1 MTETKAEAFA
11 RLSEA
16 NMWDKFQKRTAAL
29 LKTYPTLDADDL
41 FQRVLKEYPPDGT
54 VPQEAFTQD
63 ELAQMDYQKSQSVK
77 QRSRMRV
84 DGAPKQ
90 NSASVVEAQ
99 KAGFTKQQLRE
110 IHQLP
115 KGTPAEGVEFAIA
128 NLYNPSLEPSD
139 FPCVLAYTYW
149 MLGRDDPKTLQAQ
162 ALKLL
167 DVGQDETDTVLEK
180 DRADKDKILDRLYEF
195 HGIEREDNEEQ

>member
-29 LKTYPTLDADDL
+29 LKTYPDLDPDDL
-41 FQRVLKEYPPDGT
+41 FQRVLGEYPPEGT
-54 VPQEAFTQD
+54 VPVDAFTKE
-63 ELAQMDYQKSQSVK
+63 ELEQLDIKKSQSVK

-84 DGAPKQ
+84 DGAPKN
-90 NSASVVEAQ
+90 NSASVLEAQ
-99 KAGFTKQQLRE
+99 KAGFTKEQLRE

-128 NLYNPSLEPSD
+128 NLYNPSLEPGD

-167 DVGQDETDTVLEK
+167 DVGQDETDIVLEK
-180 DRADKDKILDRLYEF
+180 DKADKDKILDRLYEF
-195 HGIEREDNEEQ
+195 HGIERETDEEQ

>member
-1 MTETKAEAFA
+1 MAETKAEAFA

-16 NMWDKFQKRTAAL
+16 NMWDKFQKRTGAL
-29 LKTYPTLDADDL
+29 LKTYPDLDPDDL
-41 FQRVLKEYPPDGT
+41 FQRVLKEYPPEGT
-54 VPQEAFTQD
+54 VPEDAFSKE
-63 ELAQMDYQKSQSVK
+63 ELEQLDYKKSQMSK

-90 NSASVVEAQ
+90 NSASVMEAQ
-99 KAGFTKQQLRE
+99 KAGFTKQQLAE

-167 DVGQDETDTVLEK
+167 DVGQDETDTIVIEDSKAQYAILARLE
-180 DRADKDKILDRLYEF
+180 EF
-195 HGIEREDNEEQ
+195 HGIERNDT